1 MLLEIDMALDSSG
14 VISSLDC
21 SKSPTHPSK
30 YVSKQTTENQAPAV
44 VEKRSLF
51 DALFG
56 DDSRA
61 TVFFEEDGSVGY
73 CNEAGSRM
81 LAEHALTEDAT
92 SYHEFEEVL
101 GAPPISDVL
110 ASSGCLSR
118 WSRPD
123 GKCALHSTYK
133 RLECGDTSGVLVTL
147 EPQERSLE
155 RATLYALLDKL
166 ELGIIVADSRKQ
178 VRYYNRVAQQITRRE
193 SWVSLH
199 EQRPYK
205 LITVRGEEL
214 GAENG
219 PITRALET
227 GREIQDEI
235 LLFDFGVGGVVRVI
249 VDVCHLT
256 APNDPDPLF
265 MVVLRDVTQ
274 RHAREQKKGE
284 FLSVVS
290 HELRNPMTPLRGLLQ
305 IAISQQQSGQDI
317 PVALLPKALSQVE
330 RLTRLVDGLLDVSR
344 FETGKFSFTKQ
355 RTDLTHLIDE
365 LASSW
370 VSRHGAE
377 RFALTLPHA
386 PLFLDIDAA
395 GIEQVLNNL
404 LDNALKFSDEDSVI
418 ELSLESDTEH
428 ATLTVCDQGVGIDA
442 DELERIIEQFYQS
455 SEGLGASGS
464 LGLGLYISHKIVTEH
479 RGKITFSSVRGEWT
493 RVEVCLPLG

>member
-1 MLLEIDMALDSSG
+1 M
-14 VISSLDC
+14 
-21 SKSPTHPSK
+21 
-30 YVSKQTTENQAPAV
+30 SKQTTENQARASAD
-44 VEKRSLF
+44 KRSLF

-61 TVFFEEDGSVGY
+61 TVFFEEDGRVGY
-73 CNEAGSRM
+73 CNEVGAQ
-81 LAEHALTEDAT
+81 LFAEHGLTGSDSTYKDLER
-92 SYHEFEEVL
+92 VL
-101 GAPPISDVL
+101 GAPPLSEAL
-110 ASSGCLSR
+110 TSTERLSR
-118 WSRPD
+118 WSRVD
-123 GKCALHSTYK
+123 GQSAIHSTYK
-133 RLECGDTSGVLVTL
+133 RLACRDKFGVLVTL
-147 EPQERSLE
+147 VPQERSLD
-155 RATLYALLDKL
+155 RHTLYALLDRL

-178 VRYYNRVAQQITRRE
+178 IRYYNRLARQITRRQ
-193 SWVSLH
+193 SWVTLH

-205 LITVRGEEL
+205 LITIRGEEL
-214 GAENG
+214 EPEHG

-227 GREIQDEI
+227 GREIRDEI
-235 LLFDFGVGGVVRVI
+235 LLFDFGAGGVVRVI

-256 APNDPDPLF
+256 SPNEPDPLF

-305 IAISQQQSGQDI
+305 IAISQQQSGQEI
-317 PVALLPKALSQVE
+317 PTALLPKALSQVE

-377 RFALTLPHA
+377 RFALTLPNA
-386 PLFLDIDAA
+386 PIFLEIDAA

-404 LDNALKFSDEDSVI
+404 LDNALKFSDDGSVI
-418 ELSLESDTEH
+418 ELSLDADAEH
-428 ATLTVCDQGVGIDA
+428 ATLTVRDTGVGIETH
-442 DELERIIEQFYQS
+442 ELERIVEQFYQA

-479 RGKITFSSVRGEWT
+479 RGEISFTSVRGEWT
-493 RVEVCLPLG
+493 RVEVCLPLS